1 MVEALGGSPN
11 MKRIGFVPMVIWK
24 VIEILLKMLRLRT
37 LPGGDAAHGEEG
49 RLRQGQGRAAV
60 RFRLKEEA
68 GFCEI
73 EKRVARSPLG
83 SPLLLLPKGV
93 PGFF

>member
-1 MVEALGGSPN
+1 VE
-11 MKRIGFVPMVIWK
+11 RIGFVPMVVWK
-24 VIEILLKMLRLRT
+24 LIEILLKTVSLRT
-37 LPGGDAAHGEEG
+37 LPGGDAAHGEGG
-49 RLRQGQGRAAV
+49 RFRKWRAAV
-60 RFRLKEEA
+60 RFRLKKEA

>member
-1 MVEALGGSPN
+1 VE
-11 MKRIGFVPMVIWK
+11 RIGFVPMVVWR
-24 VIEILLKMLRLRT
+24 VIEILLKTVSLRT

-49 RLRQGQGRAAV
+49 RFRKWRAAV

-73 EKRVARSPLG
+73 EKWVARSPLG
-83 SPLLLLPKGV
+83 SPPLAASKGSA
-93 PGFF
+93 

>member
-24 VIEILLKMLRLRT
+24 VIEILLKMVGLRT

-49 RLRQGQGRAAV
+49 RLRQWRAAV

-83 SPLLLLPKGV
+83 SPLLLFPKGV

>member
-49 RLRQGQGRAAV
+49 WLRQWSAAV

>member
-1 MVEALGGSPN
+1 MVEALGGSQYGE
-11 MKRIGFVPMVIWK
+11 RIGFVPMVVWK
-24 VIEILLKMLRLRT
+24 VIEILLKIVGLRT
-37 LPGGDAAHGEEG
+37 LPGGDVAHGEEG
-49 RLRQGQGRAAV
+49 RLRKWRAAV

-83 SPLLLLPKGV
+83 SPPFAASKGSA
-93 PGFF
+93 